1 MRLQLKPAERE
12 LVTVASSSVSR
23 LNDSTKTDFA
33 SAVDE
38 VGESGE
44 SVSLLGRTPKS
55 SRIVIAVDWPYDVR

>member
-1 MRLQLKPAERE
+1 M
-12 LVTVASSSVSR
+12 TVASSSVSR